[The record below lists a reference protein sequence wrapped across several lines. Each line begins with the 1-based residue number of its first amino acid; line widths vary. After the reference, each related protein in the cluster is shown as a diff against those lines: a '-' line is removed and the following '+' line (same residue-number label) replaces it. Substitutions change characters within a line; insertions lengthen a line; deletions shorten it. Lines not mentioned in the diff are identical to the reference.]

1 MKTRS
6 SIALGTAAL
15 LWAVAWLMPSGAL
28 ASTKCLCNNG
38 EVVQSM
44 DDAENAE
51 EADEICEDA
60 CSMFG
65 GGQRWDPRLDRGY
78 DDDDGAIHRGHERAP
93 ARSRH

>member
-15 LWAVAWLMPSGAL
+15 LWAVAWLIPSAAL

-38 EVVQSM
+38 EIVQSM
-44 DDAENAE
+44 DDAENTE

-65 GGQRWDPRLDRGY
+65 GGQRWDPR
-78 DDDDGAIHRGHERAP
+78 
-93 ARSRH
+93 SQ